1 MVAALLV
8 LLALAQD
15 PANVTRQVFEVSG
28 KVDRVNRSARTI
40 TVVKVGTVSEPIYV
54 GPDLAVF
61 DQLRRGDFV
70 VVRFY
75 DSYTVERTPGK
86 KMGPPE
92 MVTGAELEALKTDD
106 ARVMQRT
113 RITVTIDAIEMATGS
128 VTYHGS
134 DNRRVFR
141 IVQDHK
147 LLEGLSVGDVVTITY
162 TRAQAVSVDRVP

>member
-1 MVAALLV
+1 MAVALLV

-15 PANVTRQVFEVSG
+15 PAGVTRQIFEVSG
-28 KVDRVNRSARTI
+28 RVDRVNRSARTI
-40 TVVKVGTVSEPIYV
+40 TVVKIGTVSEPIYV
-54 GPDLAVF
+54 GPDLPVF
-61 DQLRRGDFV
+61 DQLKRGDFV

-106 ARVMQRT
+106 ARVMQQT

-141 IVQDHK
+141 IVQDRK

>member
-1 MVAALLV
+1 
-8 LLALAQD
+8 
-15 PANVTRQVFEVSG
+15 
-28 KVDRVNRSARTI
+28 
-40 TVVKVGTVSEPIYV
+40 
-54 GPDLAVF
+54 
-61 DQLRRGDFV
+61 
-70 VVRFY
+70 
-75 DSYTVERTPGK
+75 
-86 KMGPPE
+86 MGPPE

>member
-1 MVAALLV
+1 MVVALLV
-8 LLALAQD
+8 LLALAQA
-15 PANVTRQVFEVSG
+15 PAGVTRQVFEASG
-28 KVDRVNRSARTI
+28 RVDRVNRSDRTI
-40 TVVKVGTVSEPIYV
+40 TVMKLGTVSEPIYV

-92 MVTGAELEALKTDD
+92 MVTGDELEALKTDD
-106 ARVMQRT
+106 ARVMQQT

-141 IVQDHK
+141 VVQDRR
-147 LLEGLSVGDVVTITY
+147 LLEGLSVGDVVTITH
-162 TRAQAVSVDRVP
+162 TRAQAVSVERVP

>member
-40 TVVKVGTVSEPIYV
+40 TVLKVGTVSEPIYV
-54 GPDLAVF
+54 GPDLGVF
-61 DQLRRGDFV
+61 DQLKRGDFV

-106 ARVMQRT
+106 ARVMQQT

-141 IVQDHK
+141 IVQDRK

>member
-1 MVAALLV
+1 MVSALLV

-40 TVVKVGTVSEPIYV
+40 TVVRIGTVSEPIYV
-54 GPDLAVF
+54 GPDFAVF
-61 DQLRRGDFV
+61 DQLKRGDFV

-106 ARVMQRT
+106 ARVMQQT

-141 IVQDHK
+141 IVQDRK
-147 LLEGLSVGDVVTITY
+147 LLEGLSVGDVVTITH

>member
-1 MVAALLV
+1 LGAIS
-8 LLALAQD
+8 Q
-15 PANVTRQVFEVSG
+15 
-28 KVDRVNRSARTI
+28 
-40 TVVKVGTVSEPIYV
+40 PIYV

-61 DQLRRGDFV
+61 DQLRSGDYV

-86 KMGPPE
+86 RMGPPE

-113 RITVTIDAIEMATGS
+113 RIIVTIDAIEMATGS

-141 IVQDHK
+141 VVQDHK